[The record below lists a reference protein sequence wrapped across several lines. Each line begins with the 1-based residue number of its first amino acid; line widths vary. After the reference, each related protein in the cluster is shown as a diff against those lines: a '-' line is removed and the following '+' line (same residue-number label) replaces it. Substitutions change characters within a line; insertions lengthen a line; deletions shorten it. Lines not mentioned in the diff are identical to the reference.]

1 MKEVSQDKER
11 LKKQISELDK
21 QLEDARKKRDR
32 IAMAA
37 FSAVYLVLFYIFDQ
51 KPVQLEEYFRLV
63 LVSVVTGCM
72 HHGINSEIYERFLS
86 KDEYEKKRLRELKHQ
101 LHKIE
106 ERELEEVIQQ
116 KLKAIK
122 K

>member
-1 MKEVSQDKER
+1 MEVSQDKER
-11 LKKQISELDK
+11 LKKQISELEK

-32 IAMAA
+32 IATAA

-51 KPVQLEEYFRLV
+51 KPVQLEDYFRLV
-63 LVSVVTGCM
+63 IVSVVAGWM
-72 HHGINSEIYERFLS
+72 HHGINSAIYESFLS
-86 KDEYEKKRLRELKHQ
+86 KDEYEEKRLRELRQQ
-101 LHKIE
+101 LFKIE

-116 KLKAIK
+116 KFKAIK